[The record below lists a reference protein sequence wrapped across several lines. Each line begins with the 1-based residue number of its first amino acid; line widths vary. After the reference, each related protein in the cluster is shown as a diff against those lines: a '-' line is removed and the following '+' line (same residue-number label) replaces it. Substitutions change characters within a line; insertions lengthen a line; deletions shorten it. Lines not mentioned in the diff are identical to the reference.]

1 VTLVGDTGMPVELR
15 SEEDFL
21 KVLER
26 ASECRVK
33 LGYRRVETGEG
44 RRKVRV
50 LKVKA
55 RTPRYLYTLVFEDVD
70 KGIEFVKSIRDK
82 CSNLVVLDRE
92 VEERL
97 EHISKPLKVAVM
109 GCAVNGPGEAMLA
122 DAGIAGAESFF
133 LLFVK
138 GKVIGKLKPS
148 EAVDRLV
155 EEVEKIAGE
164 N

>member
-1 VTLVGDTGMPVELR
+1 MPVELR
-15 SEEDFL
+15 SEDEFL

-33 LGYRRVETGEG
+33 LGYRRVETEEG
-44 RRKVRV
+44 RRRIRV

-82 CSNLVVLDRE
+82 CSNLVVLDKE

-97 EHISKPLKVAVM
+97 
-109 GCAVNGPGEAMLA
+109 G
-122 DAGIAGAESFF
+122 
-133 LLFVK
+133 
-138 GKVIGKLKPS
+138 
-148 EAVDRLV
+148 
-155 EEVEKIAGE
+155 
-164 N
+164 